1 MIKLWRGWETEMADK
16 PDDKAEEKLDFWYGW
31 KGLYAFLVIYGLLQ
45 IVLLI
50 IFTKT
55 LTLP

>member
-1 MIKLWRGWETEMADK
+1 MADK